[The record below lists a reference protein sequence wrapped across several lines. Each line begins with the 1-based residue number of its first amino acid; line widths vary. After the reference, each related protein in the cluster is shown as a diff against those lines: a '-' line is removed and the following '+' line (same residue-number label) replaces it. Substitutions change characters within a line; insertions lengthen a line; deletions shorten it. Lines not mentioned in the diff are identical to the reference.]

1 MAAAIPV
8 EIRTERLCLRPWR
21 AEDAEA
27 LHPILVANYEHLA
40 PWIPQRVATPAVVP
54 LLAERLAA
62 FGAEFCVDRE
72 WRFAML
78 TSDERT
84 LLGEVD
90 LFPRSAT
97 GRVALPNADR
107 AEIGYWI
114 RADETGRGLVTEA
127 VTAIIDVARRVGQ
140 FAHLEIR
147 CDARNAP
154 SAAVPK
160 RLGFQLATTIDEPPT
175 TAHESG
181 VQLQV
186 WTLATPDVDP
196 VRLASASW

>member
-1 MAAAIPV
+1 MGLIVPI
-8 EIRTERLCLRPWR
+8 EIRTERLGLRPWR
-21 AEDAEA
+21 AADAEA
-27 LHPILVANYEHLA
+27 LHAILVANYEHLA
-40 PWIPQRVATPAVVP
+40 PWIPARVATPAVVP

-62 FGAEFCVDRE
+62 FGAEFDADRE

-84 LLGEVD
+84 ILGEVD
-90 LFPRSAT
+90 LFPRSAA
-97 GRVALPNADR
+97 GRVALPDADR

-127 VTAIIDVARRVGQ
+127 VLAIIDVARRTGR
-140 FAHLEIR
+140 FTHLEIR

-160 RLGFQLATTIDEPPT
+160 RLGFELATTIVEP
-175 TAHESG
+175 TASPQDPD
-181 VQLQV
+181 VQLQI
-186 WTLATPDVDP
+186 WTLDA
-196 VRLASASW
+196 R

>member
-1 MAAAIPV
+1 VTAAVPP
-8 EIRTERLCLRPWR
+8 EIRTERLYLRPWR

-40 PWIPQRVATPAVVP
+40 PWIPPRVATPAVVP

-62 FGAEFCVDRE
+62 FGAEFDADRE

-78 TSDERT
+78 TSDEQT
-84 LLGEVD
+84 LLGEID

-97 GRVALPNADR
+97 GRVAFADADR
-107 AEIGYWI
+107 AEIGYWL

-127 VTAIIDVARRVGQ
+127 VRAVIEVAKRTGR
-140 FAHLEIR
+140 FTHLEIR

-160 RLGFQLATTIDEPPT
+160 RLGFELATTIDEPPPPKSPPS
-175 TAHESG
+175 ESAG
-181 VQLQV
+181 VELQV
-186 WTLATPDVDP
+186 WTLDTH
-196 VRLASASW
+196 

>member
-1 MAAAIPV
+1 MGLVVPI
-8 EIRTERLCLRPWR
+8 EIRTERLSLRPWR
-21 AEDAEA
+21 AADAEA
-27 LHPILVANYEHLA
+27 LHAILVANYEHLA
-40 PWIPQRVATPAVVP
+40 PWIPARVATPAVVP

-62 FGAEFCVDRE
+62 FGAEFDADRD

-84 LLGEVD
+84 ILGEVD
-90 LFPRSAT
+90 LFPRSAA
-97 GRVALPNADR
+97 GRVAFPDADR

-127 VTAIIDVARRVGQ
+127 VLAIIDVARRTGR
-140 FAHLEIR
+140 FTHLEIR

-160 RLGFQLATTIDEPPT
+160 RLGFELATTIAEP
-175 TAHESG
+175 TASPQDPD
-181 VQLQV
+181 VQLQI
-186 WTLATPDVDP
+186 WTLDA
-196 VRLASASW
+196 R

>member
-1 MAAAIPV
+1 MAAAVPL
-8 EIRTERLCLRPWR
+8 EIRTERLYLRPWR

-40 PWIPQRVATPAVVP
+40 PWIPPRVATPAIVP

-62 FGAEFCVDRE
+62 FGTEFDSDRE

-84 LLGEVD
+84 LLGEID
-90 LFPRSAT
+90 LFPRSAS
-97 GRVALPNADR
+97 GRVAFADADR
-107 AEIGYWI
+107 AEIGYWL
-114 RADETGRGLVTEA
+114 RADETGRGLVSEA
-127 VTAIIDVARRVGQ
+127 VRAIVDVAKQTGR
-140 FAHLEIR
+140 FTHLEIR

-160 RLGFQLATTIDEPPT
+160 RLGFELAETIDEPSKGPE
-175 TAHESG
+175 APG
-181 VQLQV
+181 VQLQI
-186 WTLATPDVDP
+186 WTLDTH
-196 VRLASASW
+196 

>member
-1 MAAAIPV
+1 MGLVVPV
-8 EIRTERLCLRPWR
+8 EIRTERLSLRPWR
-21 AEDAEA
+21 AADAEA
-27 LHPILVANYEHLA
+27 LHAILVANYEHLA
-40 PWIPQRVATPAVVP
+40 PWIPARVATPAVVP

-62 FGAEFCVDRE
+62 FGAEFDADRE

-84 LLGEVD
+84 ILGEVD
-90 LFPRSAT
+90 LFPRSSA
-97 GRVALPNADR
+97 GRVAFPDADR

-127 VTAIIDVARRVGQ
+127 VLAIIDVARRTGR
-140 FAHLEIR
+140 FTHLEIR

-160 RLGFQLATTIDEPPT
+160 RLGFELATTIVEP
-175 TAHESG
+175 TASPQDPD
-181 VQLQV
+181 VQLQI
-186 WTLATPDVDP
+186 WTLDA
-196 VRLASASW
+196 R

>member
-1 MAAAIPV
+1 VTGLPADAFVMPL
-8 EIRTERLCLRPWR
+8 EIRTSRLLLRPWR
-21 AEDAEA
+21 ATDADA

-62 FGAEFCVDRE
+62 FGAEFEADRE

-78 TSDERT
+78 THDEAM

-90 LFPRSAT
+90 LFPRSAD
-97 GRVALPNADR
+97 GRVALADADR

-114 RADETGRGLVTEA
+114 RADETGRGFVTEA
-127 VTAIIDVARRVGQ
+127 VRALLAVAAGIARLS
-140 FAHLEIR
+140 HIEIR

-154 SAAVPK
+154 SAAIPQ
-160 RLGFQLATTIDEPPT
+160 RLRFHLSATVEEAGVRPEDPE
-175 TAHESG
+175 
-181 VQLQV
+181 VQLQI
-186 WTLATPDVDP
+186 WTLST
-196 VRLASASW
+196 R

>member
-1 MAAAIPV
+1 MGAVVPI

-27 LHPILVANYEHLA
+27 LHSILVANYEHLA
-40 PWIPQRVATPAVVP
+40 PWIPPRVATPAVVP

-62 FGAEFCVDRE
+62 FGAEFEADRE

-84 LLGEVD
+84 ILGEVD
-90 LFPRSAT
+90 LFPRSAA
-97 GRVALPNADR
+97 GRVALPDADR

-114 RADETGRGLVTEA
+114 RADESGRGFVTEA
-127 VTAIIDVARRVGQ
+127 VSAIVGVARRTGR
-140 FAHLEIR
+140 FTHLEIR

-160 RLGFQLATTIDEPPT
+160 RLGFDLATTIAEPPPT
-175 TAHESG
+175 PRDTD
-181 VQLQV
+181 VQLQI
-186 WTLATPDVDP
+186 WTLDA
-196 VRLASASW
+196 R

>member
-1 MAAAIPV
+1 MAAAVPP
-8 EIRTERLCLRPWR
+8 EIRTERLYLRPWR
-21 AEDAEA
+21 SEDAEA
-27 LHPILVANYEHLA
+27 LHPILVANYQHLA
-40 PWIPQRVATPAVVP
+40 PWIPARVATPALVP

-62 FGAEFCVDRE
+62 FGTEFDADRE

-84 LLGEVD
+84 LLGEID

-97 GRVALPNADR
+97 GRVAFADADR
-107 AEIGYWI
+107 AEIGYWL
-114 RADETGRGLVTEA
+114 RSDETGRGLVTEA
-127 VTAIIDVARRVGQ
+127 VRAIVDVAKQLGR
-140 FAHLEIR
+140 FTHLEIR

-160 RLGFQLATTIDEPPT
+160 RLGFHLSTTIDEPSKSG
-175 TAHESG
+175 ESPS

-186 WTLATPDVDP
+186 WTLDTH
-196 VRLASASW
+196 

>member
-1 MAAAIPV
+1 MGLVVPI
-8 EIRTERLCLRPWR
+8 EIRTERLSLRPWR
-21 AEDAEA
+21 AADAEA
-27 LHPILVANYEHLA
+27 LHAILVANYEHLA
-40 PWIPQRVATPAVVP
+40 PWIPARVATPAVVP

-62 FGAEFCVDRE
+62 FGAEFDADRE

-84 LLGEVD
+84 ILGEVD
-90 LFPRSAT
+90 LFPRSAA
-97 GRVALPNADR
+97 GRVAFPDADR

-127 VTAIIDVARRVGQ
+127 VLAIIAVARRTGR
-140 FAHLEIR
+140 FTHLEIR

-160 RLGFQLATTIDEPPT
+160 RLGFELATTIAEP
-175 TAHESG
+175 TASPQDPD
-181 VQLQV
+181 VQLQI
-186 WTLATPDVDP
+186 WTLDA
-196 VRLASASW
+196 R

>member
-1 MAAAIPV
+1 MGLVVPI
-8 EIRTERLCLRPWR
+8 EIRTERLSLRPWR
-21 AEDAEA
+21 AADAEA
-27 LHPILVANYEHLA
+27 LHAILVANYEHLA
-40 PWIPQRVATPAVVP
+40 PWIPARVATPAVVP

-62 FGAEFCVDRE
+62 FGAEFGADRE

-84 LLGEVD
+84 ILGEVD
-90 LFPRSAT
+90 LFPRSAA
-97 GRVALPNADR
+97 GRVALPDADR

-127 VTAIIDVARRVGQ
+127 VLAIIDVARRTGR
-140 FAHLEIR
+140 FTHLEIR

-160 RLGFQLATTIDEPPT
+160 RLGFELATTIVEP
-175 TAHESG
+175 TASPQDPD
-181 VQLQV
+181 VQLQI
-186 WTLATPDVDP
+186 WTLDA
-196 VRLASASW
+196 R

>member
-1 MAAAIPV
+1 MGLVVPI
-8 EIRTERLCLRPWR
+8 EIRTERLSLRPWR
-21 AEDAEA
+21 AADAEA
-27 LHPILVANYEHLA
+27 LHAILVANYEHLA
-40 PWIPQRVATPAVVP
+40 PWIPARVATPAVVP

-62 FGAEFCVDRE
+62 FGAEFDADRE

-84 LLGEVD
+84 ILGEVD
-90 LFPRSAT
+90 LFPRSAA
-97 GRVALPNADR
+97 GRVALPDADR

-127 VTAIIDVARRVGQ
+127 VLAIIDVARRTGR

-160 RLGFQLATTIDEPPT
+160 RLGFELATTIAEP
-175 TAHESG
+175 TARPQDPD
-181 VQLQV
+181 VQLQI
-186 WTLATPDVDP
+186 WTLDA
-196 VRLASASW
+196 R

>member
-1 MAAAIPV
+1 MGSVIPI
-8 EIRTERLCLRPWR
+8 EIRTERLSLRPWR

-27 LHPILVANYEHLA
+27 LHAILVANYEHLA
-40 PWIPQRVATPAVVP
+40 PWIPPRVATPAIVP

-62 FGAEFCVDRE
+62 FGAEFEADRE

-84 LLGEVD
+84 ILGEVD
-90 LFPRSAT
+90 LFPRSAA
-97 GRVALPNADR
+97 GRVALPDADR

-127 VTAIIDVARRVGQ
+127 VLAIIDVARQTGR
-140 FAHLEIR
+140 FTHLEIR

-160 RLGFQLATTIDEPPT
+160 RLGFALATTIAEPPT
-175 TAHESG
+175 SSQDPD
-181 VQLQV
+181 VQLQI
-186 WTLATPDVDP
+186 WTLDA
-196 VRLASASW
+196 R

>member
-1 MAAAIPV
+1 MGLVVPI
-8 EIRTERLCLRPWR
+8 EIRTERLSLRPWR
-21 AEDAEA
+21 AADAEA
-27 LHPILVANYEHLA
+27 LHAILVANYEHLA
-40 PWIPQRVATPAVVP
+40 PWIPARVATPAVVP

-62 FGAEFCVDRE
+62 FGAEFGADRE

-84 LLGEVD
+84 ILGEVD
-90 LFPRSAT
+90 LFPRSAA
-97 GRVALPNADR
+97 GRVALPDADR

-127 VTAIIDVARRVGQ
+127 VLAIIDVARRTGR
-140 FAHLEIR
+140 FTHLEIR

-160 RLGFQLATTIDEPPT
+160 RLGFELATTIAEP
-175 TAHESG
+175 TASPQDSD
-181 VQLQV
+181 VQLQI
-186 WTLATPDVDP
+186 WTLDA
-196 VRLASASW
+196 R